1 MSVQW
6 SMARFGFKMHRFFA
20 FHFFIF
26 KITKILDLKFLQ
38 IKEKSCHL
46 DSNEY
51 SKSIYNLN
59 LQNIKKTD
67 FEYEFAISTILKIT
81 CLNGYRLVGSAQII
95 CEKNDQGG
103 EWNQVPP
110 TCKLGNIF

>member
-1 MSVQW
+1 V
-6 SMARFGFKMHRFFA
+6 AGFGFKMHRFFYLSLI
-20 FHFFIF
+20 FFYFIA
-26 KITKILDLKFLQ
+26 KILDCKFLQ

-81 CLNGYRLVGSAQII
+81 CLNGYRLVGGSAQII

-103 EWNQVPP
+103 EWNQLPP